1 MKNRFEKI
9 FFYSVPAIFAALVIF
24 LMISG
29 VPEIWF
35 FLFLYVLPFAIGSYL
50 LDQGKAFG
58 CIYGIFWGISF
69 AMNAF
74 FDYPRRINMGNAG
87 TRIEPTAEMYWRYF
101 WNSEV
106 IWWIAFSL
114 FFLALGIYV
123 LIKNRMRD
131 CNPIKSGRII
141 SAPTGISS
149 KQKIQLSQNISK
161 NFASLYM
168 KGKFLPKQNNRAE
181 NLIKNPPSA

>member
-9 FFYSVPAIFAALVIF
+9 LFYSVPAIFATLVIF

-29 VPEIWF
+29 LPEIWL

-58 CIYGIFWGISF
+58 CVYGIYWGIRF

-87 TRIEPTAEMYWRYF
+87 PRIEPTAEMYWRYF
-101 WNSEV
+101 WNSEIV
-106 IWWIAFSL
+106 WWIVFAL

-123 LIKNRMRD
+123 LIKNRMR
-131 CNPIKSGRII
+131 G
-141 SAPTGISS
+141 S
-149 KQKIQLSQNISK
+149 KDFRRVRLTCVKVVPDEV
-161 NFASLYM
+161 
-168 KGKFLPKQNNRAE
+168 G
-181 NLIKNPPSA
+181 